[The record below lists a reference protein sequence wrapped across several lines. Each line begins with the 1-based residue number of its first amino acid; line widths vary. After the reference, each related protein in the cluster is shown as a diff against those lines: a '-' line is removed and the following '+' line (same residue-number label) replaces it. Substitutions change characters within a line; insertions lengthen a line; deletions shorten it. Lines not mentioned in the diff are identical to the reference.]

1 MKRFSKTIAAA
12 AVAVA
17 CLVASS
23 CSSAPAVKGVS
34 LALPASEFISELQ
47 KKGFSLDSPGLYGAY
62 VLSGPFAGLPFCKIS
77 VTALDDG
84 KIQDVYVSTGELYSW
99 SNIYNEFYELYG
111 ALAAKYG
118 EPEYKE
124 MKFKTVF
131 PVPEGQQM
139 DEIRKGHCS
148 YNAKWFKGGYVI
160 FLKIDDDC
168 EVKILYT
175 RRAESNSNS
184 SDYGSASKDV

>member
-1 MKRFSKTIAAA
+1 MKLLPKTINAA
-12 AVAVA
+12 AVAAV
-17 CLVASS
+17 CLLLSS
-23 CSSAPAVKGVS
+23 CSSAPTVKGVS
-34 LALPASEFISELQ
+34 LALPASEFIAELQ
-47 KKGFSLDSPGLYGAY
+47 TKGFSLDSPGLYGAY

-77 VTALDDG
+77 VTALADG
-84 KIQDVYVSTGELYSW
+84 KIQDVYVATGEIYTW
-99 SNIYNEFYELYG
+99 SDIYNMFYELYG

-139 DEIRKGHCS
+139 NAIRDGHCS

-168 EVKILYT
+168 EIKILYT
-175 RRAESNSNS
+175 RRAESDSA
-184 SDYGSASKDV
+184 DFGSASKDV